1 MNIPLRACVIALA
14 AGCAPLA
21 ARPAT
26 VSPIPSLPAY
36 GQAVQIQLGDTEWP
50 QYLPA
55 TRFMRF
61 GTQIVVDYEYISDGF
76 GPTRP
81 DFGYKPVPIGE
92 LVPGRYT
99 LQARLYDI
107 GDRDAPPQTVMASFA
122 VAPPADWGVYLVPTA
137 PQAWEAASVL
147 VHSAAYFEPE
157 SMRVSVTGD
166 LIRIDFDYAPDAPVG
181 GPAQPGLVGYAAVGI
196 DGLAPGAYR
205 IEAWG
210 RPRTDG
216 RPTKFFTREFTVG
229 MSHPVF
235 EYYHEVLGH
244 YFMAGGPDEV
254 KLLDAGGQGGWKRT
268 GQRFKAWLRQ
278 ADAPPNARP
287 VCRFYARGPNS
298 HFFTADAFECQSL
311 KDLEQKQRPEAAAT
325 GAPFLGWGYEAIGF
339 WALMPQ
345 DGQCPADAA
354 GVFRAYNDRAASN
367 DSNHRFMLDGQL
379 RDAMAASW
387 IDEGMQLCSPLA
399 PQP

>member
-1 MNIPLRACVIALA
+1 MNIPLRACLTAFAV
-14 AGCAPLA
+14 CCTPLA
-21 ARPAT
+21 AHAATISSTPAR
-26 VSPIPSLPAY
+26 PAY
-36 GQAVQIQLGDTEWP
+36 GQAVQVQLADTEWP

-55 TRFMRF
+55 TRFTRS
-61 GTQIVVDYEYISDGF
+61 GSAIVVDYEYISDGF

-81 DFGYKPVPIGE
+81 EFGYRPVPVGE
-92 LVPGRYT
+92 LVPGNYT
-99 LQARLYDI
+99 LQARLFDI
-107 GDRDAPPQTVMASFA
+107 GRDNAAPQTVSGSFA

-157 SMRVSVTGD
+157 SMRVSVAGNV
-166 LIRIDFDYAPDAPVG
+166 IRVDFDYAPDAPVG
-181 GPAQPGLVGYAAVGI
+181 GPVQPGLVAYAAVAI
-196 DGLAPGAYR
+196 EGLAPGAYR
-205 IEAWG
+205 IDAYG

-216 RPTKFFTREFTVG
+216 RPTRFFTRDITIG
-229 MSHPVF
+229 TSHPVF

-268 GQRFKAWLRQ
+268 GQRFKGWLTQ

-298 HFFTADAFECQSL
+298 HFFTADAPECQQL
-311 KDLEQKQRPEAAAT
+311 KDLEQLQRAQAAAA
-325 GAPFLGWGYEAIGF
+325 GAPFPGWAYEGIGF

-345 DGQCPADAA
+345 DGQCPPEADA
-354 GVFRAYNDRAASN
+354 VFRAYNDGAARS
-367 DSNHRFMLDGQL
+367 DSNHRFMLDAQM
-379 RDAMAASW
+379 RAAMAASW
-387 IDEGMQLCSPLA
+387 IDEGVQLCSLR
-399 PQP
+399 